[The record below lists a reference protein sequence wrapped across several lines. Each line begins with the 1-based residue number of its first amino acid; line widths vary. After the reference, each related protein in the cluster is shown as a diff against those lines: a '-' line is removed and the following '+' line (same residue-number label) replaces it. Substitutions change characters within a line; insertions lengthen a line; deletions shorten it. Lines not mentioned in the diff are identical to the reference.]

1 MWGTLFSLSSKL
13 VSKMTGISTKIY
25 IIVIILLAFAFA
37 MMSGYAKLQS
47 VKVESLEAKLESLNG
62 IIDRQNEKIKENA
75 IKQNDKSVEVKE
87 KVITKYKTIPEIVY
101 LNQDGTTVDADCQSK
116 LKALD
121 EMQKLYFYE

>member
-1 MWGTLFSLSSKL
+1 
-13 VSKMTGISTKIY
+13 MTGISTKIY

-101 LNQDGTTVDADCQSK
+101 LNQDGTTVDADCQAK